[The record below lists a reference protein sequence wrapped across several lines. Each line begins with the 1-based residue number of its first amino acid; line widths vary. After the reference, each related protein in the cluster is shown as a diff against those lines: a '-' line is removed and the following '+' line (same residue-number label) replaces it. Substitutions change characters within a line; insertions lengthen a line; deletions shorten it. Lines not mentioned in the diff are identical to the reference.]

1 MVTRRRKK
9 KKSCVLPAQ
18 DLSYCRDSI
27 LYRPGPGS
35 YDPLRRL
42 LPLALSRPP
51 PSCKLPFFFLAF
63 LLAVVCS
70 YLATLSCKPHPVCT
84 AAGQTLS
91 LRDAKDISQAIAF
104 SAWVRYLYNWVLPA
118 AEVLRRNNES
128 EKEKRESDEEEPKQ
142 GSGSISTRNP
152 LKYVWEAPTW
162 TLSYSPVQWRSE
174 WG

>member
-1 MVTRRRKK
+1 MVNKVTVNFCLARRQQEMVTRRRKRRRK
-9 KKSCVLPAQ
+9 KKSCLLPVQ

-27 LYRPGPGS
+27 LYRSGLGS
-35 YDPLRRL
+35 YDPPPINVANQTFASSPASSILQV
-42 LPLALSRPP
+42 AL
-51 PSCKLPFFFLAF
+51 FFLAF

-104 SAWVRYLYNWVLPA
+104 SAWVRYLGNWVLPA

-128 EKEKRESDEEEPKQ
+128 EKEKTRE
-142 GSGSISTRNP
+142 R
-152 LKYVWEAPTW
+152 
-162 TLSYSPVQWRSE
+162 
-174 WG
+174 

>member
-1 MVTRRRKK
+1 M
-9 KKSCVLPAQ
+9 
-18 DLSYCRDSI
+18 
-27 LYRPGPGS
+27 YRSGLGS
-35 YDPLRRL
+35 YDPLNFANQTFASSHS
-42 LPLALSRPP
+42 LASSSVLQVA
-51 PSCKLPFFFLAF
+51 LFFLAF

-128 EKEKRESDEEEPKQ
+128 QKEKREEPKQ
-142 GSGSISTRNP
+142 GSGSICTRNP
-152 LKYVWEAPTW
+152 LKYVWEAPPHGPF
-162 TLSYSPVQWRSE
+162 LSYSAVQ
-174 WG
+174 